1 MTSELQYYKKEV
13 AYFMRRLYKKNLTT
27 TSGGNISYRFND
39 DTVLITPSE
48 LDKARI
54 KGKQTGVVTMGGK
67 SVTPDIKFS
76 IETGMHLSI
85 YKKRPDI
92 KAIIHAHPPV
102 STSFTAMNKSI
113 NCRLIAES
121 YFILGTPQVA
131 PYALMGTQIL
141 ANIVSEKAVHT
152 NVILMQNHGI
162 ICLGK
167 SLLEAFN
174 KIEIL
179 EASAKMTL
187 ITEIMKDARQLTPE
201 QIKELDKLI
210 N

>member
-27 TSGGNISYRFND
+27 TSGGNISYKYDN
-39 DTVLITPSE
+39 DTVLISPSE

-54 KGKQTGVVTMGGK
+54 KGKQIGVITMGGK
-67 SVTPDIKFS
+67 SLSPDIKFS
-76 IETGMHLSI
+76 IETDMHLSI
-85 YKKRPDI
+85 YRKRPDI

-113 NCRLIAES
+113 NCKLIAES
-121 YFILGTPQVA
+121 YFILGTPQIA
-131 PYALMGTQIL
+131 PYALMGTQSL
-141 ANIVSEKAVHT
+141 ANIVSEKAIHT

-187 ITEIMKDARQLTPE
+187 ITELMKDIRQLTPE
-201 QIKELDKLI
+201 QIKEIDKLTH
-210 N
+210 

>member
-1 MTSELQYYKKEV
+1 MTTELQYYKKEV

-27 TSGGNISYRFND
+27 TSGGNISYKFD
-39 DTVLITPSE
+39 DDIVIISPSE

-54 KGKQTGVVTMGGK
+54 KGKQTGVITMSGK
-67 SVTPDIKFS
+67 SLTPDIKFS
-76 IETGMHLSI
+76 IETDMHLSI

-102 STSFTAMNKSI
+102 STSFTAMNKTI
-113 NCRLIAES
+113 NCQLISES

-131 PYALMGTQIL
+131 PYALMGTQSL
-141 ANIVSEKAVHT
+141 ADIASETAINT

-187 ITEIMKDARQLTPE
+187 ITELMKDVRQLTPE
-201 QIKELDKLI
+201 QIKEIDKLTQ
-210 N
+210 